1 MRHKVDRRKLG
12 LPSDQRRAL
21 LTNLAR
27 QFVRHGYVHTTLG
40 RSKELQRIVERL
52 ITLGKADTVHAR
64 REARKILVGHSRN
77 IEQPKKKTVHVVD
90 GKTKTSLEGKKLKNK
105 LAGKTDA
112 EKLTYLQEHS
122 LLSNESLVKHLF
134 DNVAPRYKD
143 RNGGYTRLTKT
154 GLRRGDAAPTA
165 VLELV
170 D

>member
-40 RSKELQRIVERL
+40 RAKELRRIVEKL
-52 ITLGKADTVHAR
+52 ITLGKQKESVTAR
-64 REARKILVGHSRN
+64 REARKILVGHCASSRSP
-77 IEQPKKKTVHVVD
+77 IE
-90 GKTKTSLEGKKLKNK
+90 
-105 LAGKTDA
+105 LAGKSNL
-112 EKLTYLQEHS
+112 EKMQILQDRS
-122 LLSNESLVKHLF
+122 LINGEDLVAHLF
-134 DNVAPRYKD
+134 DNVAPKYSE
-143 RNGGYTRLTKT
+143 RNGGYTRLTRT
-154 GLRRGDAAPTA
+154 GVRRGDAAPTA